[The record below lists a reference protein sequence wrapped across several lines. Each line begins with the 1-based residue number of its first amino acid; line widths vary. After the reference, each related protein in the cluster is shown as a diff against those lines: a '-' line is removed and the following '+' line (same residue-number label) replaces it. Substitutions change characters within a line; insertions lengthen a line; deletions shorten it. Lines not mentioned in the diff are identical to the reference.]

1 MAGRTVSKYNR
12 VYLGDS
18 THGVD
23 LSCHVLDVGDL
34 SIDFDG
40 DPIAAYCWGVKGTLL
55 SNATITAGPINAIL
69 SAGEAGDLHTT
80 MTALQGRPISM
91 GIAIGINQVPTL
103 GDPIFV
109 LSTDLKSYTGLE
121 SAGGMV
127 TMNAT
132 LGGGADSTAGMKY
145 GKAWGTILHGLAAAS
160 AANASTAD
168 IFDGGAAS
176 AAGGFMFYC
185 LTSLDGGNVTLSI
198 EDSADNSTYTALTG
212 ATSGA
217 LTEAGCGIVQ
227 LGTNAT
233 VRRYLR
239 WQLALA
245 GGATTATF
253 LIAFVRG

>member
-1 MAGRTVSKYNR
+1 
-12 VYLGDS
+12 
-18 THGVD
+18 
-23 LSCHVLDVGDL
+23 
-34 SIDFDG
+34 
-40 DPIAAYCWGVKGTLL
+40 
-55 SNATITAGPINAIL
+55 
-69 SAGEAGDLHTT
+69 
-80 MTALQGRPISM
+80 M

-132 LGGGADSTAGMKY
+132 LGGGADNTAGMKY

-168 IFDGGAAS
+168 IYDGGAAS

-217 LTEAGCGIVQ
+217 LTAAGCGIVQ
-227 LGTNAT
+227 LGTTAT
-233 VRRYLR
+233 VRQYLR

-245 GGATTATF
+245 DGATTATF

>member
-34 SIDFDG
+34 SIDFDS
-40 DPIAAYCWGVKGTLL
+40 DPIAAYCWAVKGTLL
-55 SNATITAGPINAIL
+55 SNAAITAGPINAIL
-69 SAGEAGDLHTT
+69 SAGAAGDLHTT
-80 MTALQGRPISM
+80 MTTLQGSRISM
-91 GIAIGINQVPTL
+91 GIAIGIKQVPTL

-121 SAGGMV
+121 STGGMV

-132 LGGGADSTAGMKY
+132 LGGGADNTAGMKY

-217 LTEAGCGIVQ
+217 LTAAGCGIVQ
-227 LGTNAT
+227 LGTTAT

-245 GGATTATF
+245 DGATTATF